1 MEGLV
6 FDPLL
11 KKMVAISEKFDLEF
25 LSDFCANLCAI
36 VIFAILGIIYIFC
49 KKVLCYLCVFTS

>member
-1 MEGLV
+1 M